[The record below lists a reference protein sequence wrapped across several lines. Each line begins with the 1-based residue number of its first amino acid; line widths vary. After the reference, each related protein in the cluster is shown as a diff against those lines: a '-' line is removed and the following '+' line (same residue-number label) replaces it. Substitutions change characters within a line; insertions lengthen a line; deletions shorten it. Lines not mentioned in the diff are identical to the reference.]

1 MAKKAILISRIFA
14 PEQLQTRRIW
24 NGRPASVIVT
34 DRSKRSYKAAVAD
47 DLYDINRQLPP
58 EVINRRK
65 DLLDL
70 TFEVFHFYLKKKAS
84 CNNYHYISAFI

>member
-70 TFEVFHFYLKKKAS
+70 TFEVLIYIFFKISYI
-84 CNNYHYISAFI
+84 NYHYISAII

>member
-70 TFEVFHFYLKKKAS
+70 TFEVFHFYFKKRQVV
-84 CNNYHYISAFI
+84 IIIIT

>member
-1 MAKKAILISRIFA
+1 MAKKAILISLIFA

-70 TFEVFHFYLKKKAS
+70 TFDVFHFYFKKKAS
-84 CNNYHYISAFI
+84 CNNY